1 MDATPGGF
9 FVAAKMG
16 MNIIKIEPTKVTPEV
31 LFLEGHLEIKGR
43 SIPENASDF
52 YRPLE
57 EWVTEYVS
65 RTAIRTRVSLT
76 FDFINTAST
85 KWVYGLIKKLSLYDD
100 VRNRVSI
107 EWFYERGDD
116 ELYEL
121 GQIIHSFI
129 DCPFI
134 FYETEQS

>member
-1 MDATPGGF
+1 MPHEGGF
-9 FVAAKMG
+9 VVAAIMG

-57 EWVTEYVS
+57 EWVTEYVAQ
-65 RTAIRTRVSLT
+65 TAVRTRVAFS

-85 KWVYGLIKKLSLYDD
+85 KWVYAIIKKLALYDD
-100 VRNRVSI
+100 IHNKVSI

-129 DCPFI
+129 DCPVI

>member
-1 MDATPGGF
+1 
-9 FVAAKMG
+9 MG
-16 MNIIKIEPTKVTPEV
+16 LDIIKIEPTKVTPGV

-43 SIPENASDF
+43 SISENSTDF

-57 EWVTEYVS
+57 EWVAAYVQEPPV
-65 RTAIRTRVSLT
+65 RTRVVFS

-85 KWVYGLIKKLSLYDD
+85 KWVYMIVKRLALYPNSHELI
-100 VRNRVSI
+100 SI
-107 EWFYERGDD
+107 EWYYEKGDD

-134 FYETEQS
+134 YYETEQT

>member
-1 MDATPGGF
+1 MPHEGGF
-9 FVAAKMG
+9 VVAAIMG

-65 RTAIRTRVSLT
+65 QTAVRTRVAFS

-85 KWVYGLIKKLSLYDD
+85 KWVYAIIKKLALYDD
-100 VRNRVSI
+100 IHNKVSI

-129 DCPFI
+129 DCPVI

>member
-1 MDATPGGF
+1 VKPLSGRESSGEDMALD
-9 FVAAKMG
+9 
-16 MNIIKIEPTKVTPEV
+16 IIKIEPTKVTPGV
-31 LFLEGHLEIKGR
+31 LFLEGHLEIRGR

-57 EWVTEYVS
+57 EWVTAYINEHAV
-65 RTAIRTRVSLT
+65 RTHVILS

-85 KWVYGLIKKLSLYDD
+85 KWVYALVKRLALYPN
-100 VRNRVSI
+100 VHEMISI
-107 EWFYERGDD
+107 EWFYEKGDD

-134 FYETEQS
+134 FYETEQT

>member
-1 MDATPGGF
+1 
-9 FVAAKMG
+9 MG

-43 SIPENASDF
+43 SIPQDASDF

-57 EWVTEYVS
+57 KWVAEYVAQ
-65 RTAIRTRVSLT
+65 TDVRTRVSFS

-85 KWVYGLIKKLSLYDD
+85 KWVYAIIKKLALYND
-100 VRNRVSI
+100 VHNKVSI

-116 ELYEL
+116 DLYEL

-129 DCPFI
+129 DCPVI

>member
-1 MDATPGGF
+1 
-9 FVAAKMG
+9 MG
-16 MNIIKIEPTKVTPEV
+16 LDIIKIEPTKVTPGV

-43 SIPENASDF
+43 SISENATDF

-57 EWVTEYVS
+57 AWVAAYVQQ
-65 RTAIRTRVSLT
+65 TAVRTRVVLS

-85 KWVYGLIKKLSLYDD
+85 KWVYAIVKRLALYPN
-100 VRNRVSI
+100 VHEMVSI
-107 EWFYERGDD
+107 EWFYEKGDED
-116 ELYEL
+116 QYEL

-134 FYETEQS
+134 YYETEQT

>member
-1 MDATPGGF
+1 
-9 FVAAKMG
+9 MG

-31 LFLEGHLEIKGR
+31 LFLDGHLEIRGR
-43 SIPENASDF
+43 SIPDNPSEF

-57 EWVTEYVS
+57 EWTSEYVAC
-65 RTAIRTRVSLT
+65 TEVRTRVTFS

-85 KWVYGLIKKLSLYDD
+85 KWVYAIIKKLALYND
-100 VRNRVSI
+100 VHNKVSI

-116 ELYEL
+116 ELFEL

-134 FYETEQS
+134 FYEIEQS